1 MSLIDILI
9 IGVIFAYAAWT
20 LFRYVKKSKKGA
32 CASCSLNKSC
42 QSACSIPEA
51 TMPHINNASGIRSK
65 IQPKE
70 K

>member
-1 MSLIDILI
+1 MIDFLI

-42 QSACSIPEA
+42 QSACSTAETAIHRVK
-51 TMPHINNASGIRSK
+51 TTSGSSK
-65 IQPKE
+65 VQP
-70 K
+70 